1 MAPSPIEWLQA
12 QLDDPNGRERLLKFM
27 AVVSQGMLLLGVL
40 LVLWILRE
48 DLGALTGN

>member
-1 MAPSPIEWLQA
+1 MVLSPIEWLQA
-12 QLDDPNGRERLLKFM
+12 QLAAPTGRERLLKFM

-40 LVLWILRE
+40 LVLWMLRG

>member
-1 MAPSPIEWLQA
+1 MVLSPIEWLQA
-12 QLDDPNGRERLLKFM
+12 QLDDPTGRERLLKFM

-48 DLGALTGN
+48 DLGTLTGN

>member
-1 MAPSPIEWLQA
+1 MVLSPIEWLQA
-12 QLDDPNGRERLLKFM
+12 KFDDPTGRERLLKFM

-40 LVLWILRE
+40 LVLWMLRD

>member
-1 MAPSPIEWLQA
+1 MVLSPIEWLQA
-12 QLDDPNGRERLLKFM
+12 QLDDPTGRERLLKFM

-40 LVLWILRE
+40 LMLWMLRD